1 MRIFLVLLLT
11 ASLHAQTALLPNMT
25 KAAPEWISLSVP
37 SGVTLTAQFGCAA
50 NGNLPAQWT
59 APFTISGLVS
69 NSWPSLGLK
78 ADIRNCGTPNGLGE
92 LWVQQG
98 TAAVKLTLL
107 TAPATSLTIPALGGT
122 PTPPTSPAPTTVTF
136 PIAGTCTTTYNAAT
150 NSLVLT
156 IK

>member
-1 MRIFLVLLLT
+1 MRIFLALLLT

-25 KAAPEWISLSVP
+25 KAAPEWVSLSVP

-50 NGNLPAQWT
+50 HDNRAAQWT

-78 ADIRNCGTPNGLGE
+78 ADIRNCDTPNGLGE

-107 TAPATSLTIPALGGT
+107 TVPATSLMIPALGGA
-122 PTPPTSPAPTTVTF
+122 PTPPTPPAPTTVTF
-136 PIAGTCTTTYNAAT
+136 PINGTCSMSVSG
-150 NSLVLT
+150 NSLMLT